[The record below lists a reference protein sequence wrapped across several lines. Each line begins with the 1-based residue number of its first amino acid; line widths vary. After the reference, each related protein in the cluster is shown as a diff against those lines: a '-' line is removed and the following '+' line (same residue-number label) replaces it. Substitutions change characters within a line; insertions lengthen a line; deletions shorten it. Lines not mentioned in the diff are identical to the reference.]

1 MILYHVTRI
10 KSQQNSNRFELDL
23 TTRINRKFLRKSRI
37 FYKIQNVY
45 TDVSIRG
52 IQGRVYH
59 CKETNRVIGIITEG
73 KFTGQIMK
81 AQPISERQL
90 ESLRE
95 LNILN

>member
-1 MILYHVTRI
+1 M
-10 KSQQNSNRFELDL
+10 
-23 TTRINRKFLRKSRI
+23 
-37 FYKIQNVY
+37 Y